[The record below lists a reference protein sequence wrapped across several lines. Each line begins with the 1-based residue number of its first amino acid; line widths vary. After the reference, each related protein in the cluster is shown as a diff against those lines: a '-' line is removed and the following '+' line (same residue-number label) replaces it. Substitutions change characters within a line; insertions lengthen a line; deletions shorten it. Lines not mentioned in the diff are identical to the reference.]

1 MRYRLLVAAAMTAG
15 ACIASAPQ
23 ASASSHR
30 EAPFVTKNPKV
41 DSTDVYAFKSYEAGR
56 AGYVT
61 LIANYQ
67 PFQDSYGG
75 PNYFA
80 LDPEAL
86 YEIHVDQDGDGV
98 EDVTFQFQFQNAL
111 NAGGGAGQCALCNL
125 PVTLDGVTKTN
136 SVSLMN
142 VGGVGPAVTDTGA
155 LHVVET
161 YSLKMVT
168 GDRRT
173 GTVTPLGG
181 TFHKPADNIG
191 TTSIPDYTAYANNH
205 ITEFDIPPAAIA
217 GCVAPAGTK
226 PRVFVGQRA
235 ESFAANIGVIF
246 DLLQTPSQGFF
257 NAITQSLGP
266 DSAAGRGRNAARPAD
281 IGLLSGK
288 NITTLAIEIP
298 EKCLVKGT
306 QPVIGVWTTASVRQ
320 ARVINP
326 APTYGLP
333 AKEGGAWTQVSRLGM
348 PLVNEVV
355 IGLKDKDTF
364 GGAAPKGDAA
374 LADYVTHPTLPK
386 LIEVLHGA
394 RGAMAPKKTRAD
406 LVAAFGTGLSVTL
419 VDGTKVDFT
428 KNTMGVH
435 EYIRLNTAALL
446 GPATSKADQI
456 TKANG
461 LGALGCFTADRH
473 VDTAAAACDLQG
485 FPNGRRPGDDALDIT
500 LRVAMGALFDND
512 ADAPNRNVNF
522 TDGNFNGPEQFGD
535 KFPYLNDPNAGN
547 MDLPASRKN

>member
-1 MRYRLLVAAAMTAG
+1 MRYKFLIAALAATGGCLGGAMDAR
-15 ACIASAPQ
+15 
-23 ASASSHR
+23 ASSHR

-41 DSTDVYAFKSYEAGR
+41 DSTDVYAFKSFESGR

-67 PFQDSYGG
+67 PFQDAFGG
-75 PNYFA
+75 PNYFS

-98 EDVTFQFQFQNAL
+98 EDLTFQFQFQNAL

-125 PVTLDGVTKTN
+125 AVTLEGTTKTN
-136 SVSLMN
+136 SVSLLN
-142 VGGVGPAVTDTGA
+142 VGAIGPATTDTTN

-161 YSLKMVT
+161 YTLKMVK

-173 GTVTPLGG
+173 GAVTALGS
-181 TFHKPADNIG
+181 TFKKPTDNIG
-191 TTSIPDYTAYANNH
+191 TTSIPDYDTYANNH
-205 ITEFDIPPAAIA
+205 IGQFDIP
-217 GCVAPAGTK
+217 GCTPPTGTK

-246 DLLQTPSQGFF
+246 DLLQTPSQSFF
-257 NAITQSLGP
+257 NTITGGGTT
-266 DSAAGRGRNAARPAD
+266 AGRGRNAARPAD

-288 NITTLAIEIP
+288 NITTLALEIP
-298 EKCLVKGT
+298 TSCLVGSAA
-306 QPVIGVWTTASVRQ
+306 QPIIGVWTTASVRQ

-386 LIEVLHGA
+386 LIEVLHGT
-394 RGAMAPKKTRAD
+394 RGAIAPKKVRAD
-406 LVAAFGTGLSVTL
+406 LVATYGTGIEVTL
-419 VDGTKVDFT
+419 VDGKKLKFT
-428 KNTMGVH
+428 QNTTGVH
-435 EYIRLNTAALL
+435 EYLRLNTADEL
-446 GPATSKADQI
+446 GPPTTKAQQI
-456 TKANG
+456 AKANG
-461 LGALGCFTADRH
+461 LGALGCFTDDRK

-500 LRVAMGALFDND
+500 LRVAMGALFASDT
-512 ADAPNRNVNF
+512 DAPNRNIPF
-522 TDGNFNGPEQFGD
+522 TDANFNGPEQFGEA
-535 KFPYLNDPNAGN
+535 FPYLNAANAGN
-547 MDLPASRKN
+547 TVTDPNSRKN

>member
-1 MRYRLLVAAAMTAG
+1 MRYRLLVAAALTAG

-41 DSTDVYAFKSYEAGR
+41 DSTDVYAFKSYETGR

-86 YEIHVDQDGDGV
+86 YEIHVDNDGDGV

-136 SVSLMN
+136 SVSLLN

-173 GTVTPLGG
+173 GVVTPLGA
-181 TFHKPADNIG
+181 TFHKPTDNIG
-191 TTSIPDYTAYANNH
+191 TTSIPDYTTYANNH
-205 ITEFDIPPAAIA
+205 ITAASIA
-217 GCVAPAGTK
+217 GCVAPAGTQ

-246 DLLQTPSQGFF
+246 DLLQTPSQAFF
-257 NAITQSLGP
+257 NTITQSLGA
-266 DSAAGRGRNAARPAD
+266 DSPAGRGRNAARPAD

-288 NITTLAIEIP
+288 NITTLALEIP
-298 EKCLVKGT
+298 ESCLVKGT

-326 APTYGLP
+326 SPTYGLP
-333 AKEGGAWTQVSRLGM
+333 AKEGGAWTQVSRLG
-348 PLVNEVV
+348 
-355 IGLKDKDTF
+355 
-364 GGAAPKGDAA
+364 GASPKGDVA

-406 LVAAFGTGLSVTL
+406 LVATFGTGLSVTL

-446 GPATSKADQI
+446 GPATSRADQI
-456 TKANG
+456 AKANG

-522 TDGNFNGPEQFGD
+522 TDANFNGPEQFGD

-547 MDLPASRKN
+547 GDATTRKN